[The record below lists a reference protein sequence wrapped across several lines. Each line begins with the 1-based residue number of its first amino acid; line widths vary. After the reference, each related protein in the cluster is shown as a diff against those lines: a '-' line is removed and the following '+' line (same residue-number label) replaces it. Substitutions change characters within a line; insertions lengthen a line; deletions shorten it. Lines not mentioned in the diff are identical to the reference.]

1 MDKPSAKDDSLT
13 TLELSKMLGLDVGT
27 IQAMFNS
34 GELKGWKTPGGHR
47 RISKASVQEW
57 LTNRSTTMPGQTP
70 QVAPQSI
77 GLVKTGL
84 KVLIIE
90 DSVRYQTVLRTIVEQ
105 TLPQVQLI
113 VCGDAYNGL
122 IEFGRHSPD
131 LLLLDL
137 LLPGVDGF
145 AILGSL
151 TTHQQLSGCKV
162 VVVSSMSPEELKPY
176 SFILS
181 GLQSVNKAAI
191 YEQLPQVLSAYK

>member
-1 MDKPSAKDDSLT
+1 
-13 TLELSKMLGLDVGT
+13 
-27 IQAMFNS
+27 
-34 GELKGWKTPGGHR
+34 
-47 RISKASVQEW
+47 
-57 LTNRSTTMPGQTP
+57 MPGQTP

-77 GLVKTGL
+77 GLVKAGL

-105 TLPQVQLI
+105 TLPHAQLI

-122 IEFGRHSPD
+122 IEFGRHAPD

-151 TTHQQLSGCKV
+151 TTHQPLSGCKV
-162 VVVSSMSPEELKPY
+162 VVVTSMSPEELEPY

-181 GLQSVNKAAI
+181 SLQSVNKAAI